1 MEEVHT
7 FSAGKAIY
15 LLRRARKAAEFP
27 YDEIEYG
34 WANSVVDPMQL
45 LPPFKSLRLREGMIL
60 RAYQVY
66 GGFAG
71 KGFVY
76 AVPEKAPFPEPE
88 EWGLDLRE
96 LFYPPAPPGALD
108 NVMEAIEGDG
118 TPWSYLSASLL
129 ARELA
134 EFGAFWHACNW
145 STHEIM
151 DEKSFIRETIRF
163 TRELSRDSSDPCDI
177 EPEIWE
183 WLEPK
188 PEEWDPFVKFG
199 DDFIIVSFYSF
210 NEFNVA
216 GIYRHVD
223 GYNPGSYNTVTSEE
237 IRITC
242 GPGRGIF

>member
-7 FSAGKAIY
+7 FPAGKATY
-15 LLRRARKAAEFP
+15 LLRRARKASEFP
-27 YDEIEYG
+27 DEVEYG
-34 WANSVVDPMQL
+34 WAKSVVDPMQL
-45 LPPFKSLRLREGMIL
+45 LPPFKSLRLREGIVL
-60 RAYQVY
+60 RAYQVR

-71 KGFVY
+71 NGFVF
-76 AVPEKAPFPEPE
+76 AVPDDAPFPDPE
-88 EWGLDLRE
+88 EWGVDLVE

-151 DEKSFIRETIRF
+151 DEKAFIRQTNRY
-163 TRELSRDSSDPCDI
+163 SRKPSEDSSDPCDI
-177 EPEIWE
+177 APEIRE

-188 PEEWDPFVKFG
+188 PEEWDPIVRVG
-199 DDFIIVSFYSF
+199 DDLIIVSFYSF

-216 GIYRHVD
+216 GIFRQVD
-223 GYNPGSYNTVTSEE
+223 VYNPGSYKAATSEE
-237 IRITC
+237 TIIAH

>member
-15 LLRRARKAAEFP
+15 LLRRARKASKFP
-27 YDEIEYG
+27 DEIEYG
-34 WANSVVDPMQL
+34 WAKSVVDPMQL
-45 LPPFKSLRLREGMIL
+45 LPPFKSLRLREGIVL
-60 RAYQVY
+60 RAYQVR

-71 KGFVY
+71 NGFVF
-76 AVPEKAPFPEPE
+76 AVPKGAPFPDPE
-88 EWGLDLRE
+88 EWGVDLAK
-96 LFYPPAPPGALD
+96 LYYPPAPPGALD
-108 NVMEAIEGDG
+108 NVMEAIDGDG

-151 DEKSFIRETIRF
+151 DEKAFIRQTNRY
-163 TRELSRDSSDPCDI
+163 SRKPSEDSNDPCDI
-177 EPEIWE
+177 APEIRK

-188 PEEWDPFVKFG
+188 PEEWDPIVRVG
-199 DDFIIVSFYSF
+199 DDLIIVSFYSF

-216 GIYRHVD
+216 GIFRQVD
-223 GYNPGSYNTVTSEE
+223 VYNPGSYKASTSEE
-237 IRITC
+237 IMIAH